1 MASRPSPPARTTGG
15 RRRFSST
22 SRLAKMPRSSGQ
34 KASPRRAMRFEGRS
48 VSSCP
53 SKRMEP
59 WRRGT
64 MPMTALRVV
73 VLPAPLRPSSVTTS
87 PGRTSKSTPWRMCDS
102 PYQAWRSRTS
112 RRAPPAM
119 ASGVPL
125 SHVGLDHLGV
135 ARDRRIV
142 ALGEEH
148 HLGLEGE
155 GRSDL
160 ERPLASVGQLH
171 GRRGGEA
178 AQAHRLQELERPPV
192 EAVQRALRAPE
203 IEGATSA
210 PLERDAYVLQ
220 HGQMREDGGDLEG
233 AHETLARDV
242 GGTRARDV
250 VPLEPDA
257 APGRSE
263 EVGEQVETG
272 GLARAV
278 RPDEGVDAAPPHL
291 EPHVLH
297 GHESPEFLGQA
308 LGFQD
313 EIAGHRRP
321 MIAMAKA
328 WRKRV

>member
-1 MASRPSPPARTTGG
+1 
-15 RRRFSST
+15 
-22 SRLAKMPRSSGQ
+22 
-34 KASPRRAMRFEGRS
+34 
-48 VSSCP
+48 
-53 SKRMEP
+53 MEP

-64 MPMTALRVV
+64 MPMTVLRVV

-119 ASGVPL
+119 SLGVPL
-125 SHVGLDHLGV
+125 PHVGLDHLGI
-135 ARDRRIV
+135 ARDRRVV
-142 ALGEEH
+142 ALGEDLPACEHGDGVGEGGDHAQVVLDHEHGAVQSDAADEGGDALHVLVAHARGGLVEEH

-155 GRSDL
+155 GGGDFQ
-160 ERPLASVGQLH
+160 RPLAPIGQLH
-171 GRRGGEA
+171 GRRGGEP
-178 AQAHRLQELERPPV
+178 AQAHRLQEIEDAPV

-203 IEGATSA
+203 IEGATA
-210 PLERDAYVLQ
+210 ATLECDAYVLQ
-220 HGQMREDGGDLEG
+220 HGEMREDGGDLEG

-242 GGTRARDV
+242 GGARACDV
-250 VPLEPDA
+250 LSLEPDA
-257 APGRSE
+257 APGRGE
-263 EVGEQVETG
+263 EVGEQVETRS
-272 GLARAV
+272 LARAV
-278 RPDEGVDAAPPHL
+278 WPDEGVDAAPPHL

-297 GHESPEFLGQA
+297 GHESPEFLGQS

>member
-1 MASRPSPPARTTGG
+1 
-15 RRRFSST
+15 
-22 SRLAKMPRSSGQ
+22 
-34 KASPRRAMRFEGRS
+34 
-48 VSSCP
+48 
-53 SKRMEP
+53 MEHLL
-59 WRRGT
+59 RGT
-64 MPMTALRVV
+64 MPMTVLRVV

-125 SHVGLDHLGV
+125 PYVGLDHLGI

-142 ALGEEH
+142 ALSEDLAAGEHGDGHCDAANEGGDALHVLVAHARGGLVEEH

-155 GRSDL
+155 GRGDL
-160 ERPLASVGQLH
+160 QRPLASVGQLH
-171 GRRGGEA
+171 GRRGVEA
-178 AQAHRLQELERPPV
+178 AQTHRLQELERPPV

-220 HGQMREDGGDLEG
+220 HGQMREDGGDLER

-291 EPHVLH
+291 KPHVPH
-297 GHESPEFLGQA
+297 GHETPEFLGEP

-313 EIAGHRRP
+313 DIVGHRRA
-321 MIAMAKA
+321 MIAMAHA
-328 WRKRV
+328 W